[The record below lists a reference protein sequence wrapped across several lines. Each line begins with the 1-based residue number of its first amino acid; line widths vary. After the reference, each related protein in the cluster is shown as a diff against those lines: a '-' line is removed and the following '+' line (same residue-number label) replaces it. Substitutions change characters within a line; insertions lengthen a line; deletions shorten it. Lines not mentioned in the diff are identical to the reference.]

1 MAIYA
6 VGDIQGCHTELV
18 RLLAAIRF
26 APAQDKLWLVGV
38 PEVTASSGGN
48 YELSQS
54 YTSIIRPPVGKKR
67 ERDIEFDYGP
77 IIYGTP
83 PP

>member
-1 MAIYA
+1 LDWWALIA
-6 VGDIQGCHTELV
+6 KEPSLPSTGLIQTGGLEAL
-18 RLLAAIRF
+18 
-26 APAQDKLWLVGV
+26 LWLVGV

-67 ERDIEFDYGP
+67 ERDLEFDYGP
-77 IIYGTP
+77 IVYGTP